1 MDLLAICGSITADL
15 LGYGPRLPRPGESVL
30 GRRFLVAPGGKGA
43 NQAVAAARAGA
54 RVRLAGARGDD
65 AHGELCAAALAAD
78 GVELSAVAV
87 HAGVTTGV
95 ALICVDGA
103 GENQILAIPGANA
116 LVAPP
121 APCGAA
127 VWLCQGEIPTE
138 AVAGVLS
145 AARADGALSICN
157 PSPVNAIDP
166 ALVGRFDLVVVN
178 ELEHEALR
186 GHLPERVV
194 LTRGARGAVL
204 LPSGEELPA
213 LPARAVDTTGAGDAL
228 TGVLAGGL
236 ASGMAIEAAL
246 RLAIAA
252 AGISV
257 EREGC
262 QPSYPTRAE
271 VERRLQLSTAP

>member
-1 MDLLAICGSITADL
+1 MGLLAICGSITADL
-15 LGYGPRLPRPGESVL
+15 IGYGPKLPRPGESVL
-30 GRRFLVAPGGKGA
+30 GRSFLVAPGGKGA

-87 HAGVTTGV
+87 HRGATTGV
-95 ALICVDGA
+95 ALICVDAA

-121 APCGAA
+121 APCGAS

-138 AVAGVLS
+138 AVDGVLK

-166 ALVGRFDLVVVN
+166 ALVARFDLAIVN

-186 GHLPERVV
+186 GHLPGRVV

-204 LPSGEELPA
+204 LPSGEEFPA
-213 LPARAVDTTGAGDAL
+213 LPARAIDTTGAGDAL
-228 TGVLAGGL
+228 AGVLAGGL
-236 ASGMAIEAAL
+236 AAGMAIEDAL

-252 AGISV
+252 AAISV

-271 VERRLQLSTAP
+271 VERRLRSPSAP